1 MNSSEMDDAVEI
13 VIHFYQV
20 SKEDAIK
27 YYMDEINSYLSL
39 KEKLKNHEL
48 RSSISLQR

>member
-1 MNSSEMDDAVEI
+1 MNSSEMDKAVEI
-13 VIHFYQV
+13 VMRFYQV

-27 YYMDEINSYLSL
+27 YYMDEINAYLSL

-48 RSSISLQR
+48 RPPVSL